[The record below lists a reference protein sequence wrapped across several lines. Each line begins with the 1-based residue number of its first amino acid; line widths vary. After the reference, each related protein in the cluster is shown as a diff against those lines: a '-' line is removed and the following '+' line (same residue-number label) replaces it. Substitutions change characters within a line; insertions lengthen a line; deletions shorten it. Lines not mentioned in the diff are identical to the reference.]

1 MTLTR
6 RDLREQA
13 ASERG
18 RRALRVALHWAGLV
32 LSIALALGVVAL
44 AAVVLVIPK
53 LGGGVPLTVL
63 TNSMSPT
70 APPGT
75 LIVVFPVDTDDIAVG
90 DVITYQIR
98 SGDPDVVTHRVVGVS
113 SPDDDGPRFITQGDN
128 NANPDPDPVRSVQ
141 VQGRVAYS
149 IPYLGWVNN
158 AVNGEHRGW
167 IVGIGAG
174 ALFAYASWNI
184 VLGSAEARRSLRR
197 RRADTD

>member
-1 MTLTR
+1 M
-6 RDLREQA
+6 A
-13 ASERG
+13 
-18 RRALRVALHWAGLV
+18 LV

-44 AAVVLVIPK
+44 ATFALVIPR

-63 TNSMSPT
+63 TNSMSPA

-75 LIVVFPVDTDDIAVG
+75 LIVVFPVDVDEIAVG

-98 SGDPDVVTHRVVGVS
+98 SGEPEVITHRVVGVA
-113 SPDDDGPRFITQGDN
+113 SPDEDGPRFITQGDN
-128 NANPDPDPVRSVQ
+128 NADPDPDPVRSVQ

-158 AVNGEHRGW
+158 VVNGEHRGW

-174 ALFAYASWNI
+174 GLFAYALWNI
-184 VLGSAEARRSLRR
+184 IAGIAEARRSRR
-197 RRADTD
+197 RRALESADEDGDVDFPK